1 MRVNGYTQEEKK
13 GALRYRLSVALIYQN
28 AFERVE
34 IEKLH
39 GRKGT
44 ESFQKDY
51 L

>member
-1 MRVNGYTQEEKK
+1 
-13 GALRYRLSVALIYQN
+13 LIYQN

-51 L
+51 LWVIIEGKQGWNFKSPSYQVF